1 MKIILK
7 ALYLSFLLPIFLNTG
22 LFGQKSVPDTILTQ
36 SLDSFNFLVIKH
48 NPEFGNC
55 IKTFNRGIEAKV
67 MRFGNPVR
75 EILEFALFHGD
86 KLIVV
91 FNNGAQ
97 ILYGI
102 FIWNKVGKWDTLR
115 TGMVYA
121 QPGFLTEPPPYKIV
135 AIDYNKI
142 IVYQGTKKTLVEYS
156 MDTRTETRTEIKE

>member
-1 MKIILK
+1 MKKNKKILC
-7 ALYLSFLLPIFLNTG
+7 LSFLLLLFLSTG
-22 LFGQKSVPDTILTQ
+22 LFGQKNAPDTILRQ
-36 SLDSFNFLVIKH
+36 SLDSFNFLVIRH

-55 IKTFNRGIEAKV
+55 IKTFHKGSEAKV
-67 MRFGNPVR
+67 MKFGNPVK
-75 EILEFALFHGD
+75 EILEFALFHED

-91 FNNGAQ
+91 FNNGQQ

-121 QPGFLTEPPPYKIV
+121 HPGFLTEPPPHKIV

-142 IVYQGTKKTLVEYS
+142 IVHQGRKKTLVEY
-156 MDTRTETRTEIKE
+156 DTSKKIQTRTEIKE